1 LTREFGGGS
10 VSRSIRVLQKIQELL
25 GDASG
30 SILPEG
36 IFRQ

>member
-1 LTREFGGGS
+1 VFGGGS

-30 SILPEG
+30 IILLEG